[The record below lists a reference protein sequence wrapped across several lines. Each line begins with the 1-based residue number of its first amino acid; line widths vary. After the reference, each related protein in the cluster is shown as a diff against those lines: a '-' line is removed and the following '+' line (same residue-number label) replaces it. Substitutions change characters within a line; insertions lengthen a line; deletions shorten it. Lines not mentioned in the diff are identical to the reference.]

1 MARIAVNIPTKLHVF
16 QNTLTQRAVDAMN
29 AKYAGIII
37 PLKANGVEIGQV
49 KDLKVE
55 YSGEVT
61 GTIFEIEESYNPTT
75 KDDMDFSV
83 RSGL

>member
-1 MARIAVNIPTKLHVF
+1 MARVAVNIPTKLHVF

-29 AKYAGIII
+29 AKYAGTII

-49 KDLKVE
+49 KDLRVE

-61 GTIFEIEESYNPTT
+61 GIIFEIEESYIPTAN
-75 KDDMDFSV
+75 DNVAFSV
-83 RSGL
+83 RG

>member
-1 MARIAVNIPTKLHVF
+1 MARVAVNIPTKLHVF

-29 AKYAGIII
+29 AKYAGTII

-49 KDLKVE
+49 KDLRVE

-61 GTIFEIEESYNPTT
+61 GTIFEIEESYIPTAN
-75 KDDMDFSV
+75 DNVAFSV
-83 RSGL
+83 RG

>member
-29 AKYAGIII
+29 AKYAGTII

-49 KDLKVE
+49 KDLRVE

-61 GTIFEIEESYNPTT
+61 GIIFEIEESYIPTAN
-75 KDDMDFSV
+75 DNVAFSV
-83 RSGL
+83 RG

>member
-1 MARIAVNIPTKLHVF
+1 MARVAVNIPTKLHVF

-29 AKYAGIII
+29 AKYAGTII

-49 KDLKVE
+49 KDLRVE

-61 GTIFEIEESYNPTT
+61 GTIFELEESYIPTA
-75 KDDMDFSV
+75 KDNVAFSV
-83 RSGL
+83 RS